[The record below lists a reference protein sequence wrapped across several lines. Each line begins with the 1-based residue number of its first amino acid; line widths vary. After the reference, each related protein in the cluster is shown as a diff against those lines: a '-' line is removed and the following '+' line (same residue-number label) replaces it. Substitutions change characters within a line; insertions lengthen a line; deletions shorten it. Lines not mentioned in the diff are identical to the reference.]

1 MNHFIK
7 ICGITSKEDALMVE
21 AEGADAIGF
30 ILHEE
35 SDRFIEIE
43 KVADIVECLNNDL
56 DIFLVFVNKAEEFVA
71 NCLDKI
77 PSAIPQFH
85 GDEDAEFC
93 SKFSVDFVKAVRV
106 NAETNFDNI
115 NNCFAGAKLLL
126 LDSYEEGSYGGTGK
140 SFDWGLIGTQLKIPF
155 LLAGGIDTINVEK
168 ALSSVSCKGV
178 DVSSGVESAPGKK
191 DLIKVRDLI
200 KKVRRFNV

>member
-1 MNHFIK
+1 
-7 ICGITSKEDALMVE
+7 MVFSR
-21 AEGADAIGF
+21 IG
-30 ILHEE
+30 
-35 SDRFIEIE
+35 S
-43 KVADIVECLNNDL
+43 ANQW
-56 DIFLVFVNKAEEFVA
+56 LVFAY
-71 NCLDKI
+71 
-77 PSAIPQFH
+77 AIPQFH

-191 DLIKVRDLI
+191 DPIKVRDLI

>member
-35 SDRFIEIE
+35 SDRYIEIE

-56 DIFLVFVNKAEEFVA
+56 DIFLVFVNKKEEFVA

-77 PSAIPQFH
+77 PHAIPQFH
-85 GDEDAEFC
+85 GDEDAQFC
-93 SKFSVDFVKAVRV
+93 SKFSEDFVKAVRV

-115 NNCFAGAKLLL
+115 NNSFPSAKMLL

-140 SFDWGLIGTQLKIPF
+140 SFDWGLIGSQLKIPF

-178 DVSSGVESAPGKK
+178 DVSSGVESVPGKK
-191 DLIKVRDLI
+191 DPIKVKDLI